1 MSAIPLHETTVSL
14 RPVLIV
20 EDNDM
25 DLDLCL
31 QAFAEHSVA
40 NTILTCRDGE
50 EAMEF
55 IDAHPERDDPQLP
68 LIVLL
73 DLRLPKADG
82 IDVLR
87 HARQHPVW
95 KQIPFVVLTTS
106 SENIDVDRAYEL
118 GVNSYIVK
126 PMEFSEFAEV
136 VKNIKIYWLLTNK
149 SPFPEVAP

>member
-1 MSAIPLHETTVSL
+1 MSGIPFHETTVFL

-55 IDAHPERDDPQLP
+55 IDAHPERDDPHLP
-68 LIVLL
+68 LLVLL
-73 DLRLPKADG
+73 DLRLPKVDG

-87 HARQHPVW
+87 YAREHSVW

-106 SENIDVDRAYEL
+106 SENADVDRAYEL

-126 PMEFSEFAEV
+126 PMDFSEFAAV